1 LYPFERPTPRSPAKA
16 ALRADS
22 GHRYLTL
29 GQSDW
34 GGVYW
39 KEPQKMLQETLLEA
53 YLLEDI
59 DNPPEAY
66 FEARAT

>member
-1 LYPFERPTPRSPAKA
+1 
-16 ALRADS
+16 
-22 GHRYLTL
+22 LTL